1 MRSGYFTEIDSL
13 RAVAVLL
20 VIANHYI
27 PKAAK
32 FGYLGV
38 DIFFVISGFV
48 ITHQLKSLK
57 YKSLYD
63 ALLNYYVRR
72 LARLAPVLLSV
83 IVLCFITFSLLTPH
97 PQNFFKTGM
106 AGVFGFANLQL
117 YFSSLDYFSSSAG
130 LNPFTH
136 LWSLGV
142 EEQFYLLFPVLFFC
156 LAGQDNSRPLIA
168 LISIVTIV
176 SLFTFLISV
185 QKNESFA
192 FYMPL
197 SRFWQICFGV
207 LIYLN
212 HRGIY
217 HFAHR
222 LLGDC
227 SKNVIFVFLIT
238 FTMFFAPFFPFI
250 FSTFFISLL
259 VALLLVGAAN
269 STSTR
274 NIANNFCLTHI
285 GKISY
290 GLYLFHWPILVLLRW
305 TVGVNVLNLFLALII
320 TYLFAVLSFY
330 FVEKKIR
337 RQFSFNITPGHLYK
351 LLSGMLLVF
360 CLPILQFKILSVDL
374 FLGARIDSS
383 HVGVTS
389 LLNPQIDSE
398 SQTWTS
404 DACILKSNDDVGKK
418 FFADDCIISSS
429 DNPDKSKRRVLII
442 GNSFAASLFPMFNF
456 KNSYIETS
464 LIASW
469 GASPTPSLDN
479 DGPWSLSNQYYW
491 KEVVPELTKTLNE
504 GDLLFL
510 ASDLTSLSPGLADQ
524 SSFKSLAVFE
534 KDMEKI
540 IETLSKRNINVGLL
554 GPTPFLRE
562 ANCHPNMALN
572 QWFAP
577 NPDACTFYSLAD
589 TSDRLAALNAVIER
603 LNKSGN
609 FHVFTMLDDLCF
621 NELCSFIDG
630 NGTIL
635 YRDEFSHLSY
645 EVAEKL
651 RPSYLRW
658 ASNVLENNIW
668 GFDK

>member
-1 MRSGYFTEIDSL
+1 MRSIYFHEIDGL

-20 VIANHYI
+20 VITNHYM
-27 PKAAK
+27 PKAAQ

-38 DIFFVISGFV
+38 DIFFLISGFV
-48 ITHQLKSLK
+48 ITHQLKSIT
-57 YKSLYD
+57 YKNLYD

-72 LARLAPVLLSV
+72 LARLAPVLLFV

-97 PQNFFKTGM
+97 PQSFFKTGM

-117 YFSSLDYFSSSAG
+117 YFSSLDYFSSSAA

-142 EEQFYLLFPVLFFC
+142 EEQFYLLFPILFFC
-156 LAGQDNSRPLIA
+156 LAGQNNGRTLVA
-168 LISIVTIV
+168 LISIITII
-176 SLFTFLISV
+176 SLLTYIISI
-185 QKNESFA
+185 QRNEDFA
-192 FYMPL
+192 FYIPL

-212 HRGIY
+212 HRKIF
-217 HFAHR
+217 HFSR
-222 LLGDC
+222 LLLGDF
-227 SKNVIFVFLIT
+227 SKNIIFVFLII
-238 FTMFFAPFFPFI
+238 FIIFLAPFFPFI
-250 FSTFFISLL
+250 LSLFFTTLL

-274 NIANNFCLTHI
+274 NIVNNFCLIHI

-305 TVGVNVLNLFLALII
+305 TVGVNAFNLILALII
-320 TYLFAVLSFY
+320 TYLFSILSFHLI
-330 FVEKKIR
+330 EKKIR
-337 RQFSFNITPGHLYK
+337 RKFSFNITPGHLYK
-351 LLSGMLLVF
+351 FLSGMLLVF
-360 CLPILQFKILSVDL
+360 ILPILQFKILSVDL

-389 LLNPQIDSE
+389 LLNPQIDNE
-398 SQTWTS
+398 KQTWTS
-404 DACILKSNDDVGKK
+404 DDCILVSNDDVGKK
-418 FFADDCIISSS
+418 FSVDDCIISSS

-442 GNSFAASLFPMFNF
+442 GNSFAASLFPMFNL
-456 KNSYIETS
+456 KHPDIETS

-469 GASPTPSLDN
+469 GASPAPSLNN

-491 KEVVPELTKTLNE
+491 TEVVPDLIKTLNE

-510 ASDLTSLSPGLADQ
+510 ASDLAALSPSLADQ
-524 SSFKSLAVFE
+524 SSFNSLAVFE
-534 KDMEKI
+534 NDMERI
-540 IETLSKRNINVGLL
+540 IKTSSNRNIHVGLL

-603 LNKSGN
+603 LSKSGN

-630 NGTIL
+630 DGTIL

-645 EVAEKL
+645 EFAEKL
-651 RPSYLRW
+651 RPSYLSW
-658 ASNVLENNIW
+658 ASNVLENINLE
-668 GFDK
+668 FDK